1 MVNPE
6 AVARYLLK
14 PVNRAVWEY
23 GLIDN
28 GDRIAVGVSGGKDS
42 RTMLDLLVRG
52 VDIPGEYEVVAVHV
66 NGSNVG
72 LPDLR
77 PSLEPWFRALEVA
90 YEIVPLRVADDEP
103 LPLTC
108 FRCAWHRR
116 KALFRAAERLGC
128 TKVALGHHADD
139 AAVTA
144 LMNVLYHQRLESM
157 DPRVDFFEGALTLIR
172 PLILVEEINIRRYAR
187 ACGWAL
193 SDEPSCPQAE
203 TTRRAKIAA
212 FFRSFDKQEYEQMR
226 INLWR
231 LTTER

>member
-144 LMNVLYHQRLESM
+144 LMNVLYHQRLESIE
-157 DPRVDFFEGALTLIR
+157 PSVDFFEGALTLIR

-187 ACGWAL
+187 ACGWVL